1 MTLEQFLLM
10 IFGIIIVFLLFLV
23 FIMWVR
29 IQQLM
34 HDMETIENRIHDT
47 DSELDVLTRNIEE
60 IKKMKI

>member
-29 IQQLM
+29 IHQLM